1 MKKHNEK
8 MNGFKRA
15 LCALAAVCLLLGL
28 VACASTPND
37 KEGATTAVEV
47 TTERPSVEAPTNE
60 KPTTEKPTGETPT
73 KTTEAPTAPPATPAP
88 PIELPEREI

>member
-8 MNGFKRA
+8 MNGFKRV

-28 VACASTPND
+28 VACAATPND
-37 KEGATTAVEV
+37 EEGATTAVEV
-47 TTERPSVEAPTNE
+47 TTERPSAEIPTN
-60 KPTTEKPTGETPT
+60 EKPTGETPT
-73 KTTEAPTAPPATPAP
+73 TETEAPTTPPATPAP